1 MPIETV
7 AVVAPGDMG
16 HSVAEVL
23 RRGGLRVVTT
33 LAGRGPDSV
42 ARANRAGMVA
52 LANLQAVVHEAD
64 AFLSILPPSRALD
77 LAGEVAAAIK
87 TARKSLL
94 FVDCNAVSPGTV
106 KAIGA
111 VISAAGGRFVD
122 AGIIGLPPKPGGA
135 QPRFHASGPDA
146 PAFAELS
153 RHGLDIRVIGDEIGQ
168 ASALKMCF
176 AAMSKGVTALATEAF
191 TAADILGVADSL
203 RAEMSSSLPALLDFA
218 SRSIPAMPPKAYR
231 WTGEME
237 EIAQTFASVG
247 LPPAML
253 QGAADVYRFV
263 GQSPLGAERTEART
277 QGSTLEDAVAGLA
290 RTLGKR

>member
-16 HSVAEVL
+16 HAVADVL

-52 LANLQAVVHEAD
+52 LANLQAVVHQAD
-64 AFLSILPPSRALD
+64 AFLSILPPTLALD
-77 LAGEVAAAIK
+77 LAGEVAACLNA
-87 TARKSLL
+87 ARKPMLY
-94 FVDCNAVSPGTV
+94 VDCNAVSPETV

-111 VISAAGGRFVD
+111 VIEEAGGRFVD

-135 QPRFHASGPDA
+135 QPRFYASGVDA
-146 PAFAELS
+146 SAFAELGA
-153 RHGLDIRVIGDEIGQ
+153 RGLDIRAVGDEIGQ

-176 AAMSKGVTALATEAF
+176 AAMSKGVTALATEAL
-191 TAADILGVADSL
+191 TAARLLGVAEPLHGELAST
-203 RAEMSSSLPALLDFA
+203 LPALLDYA
-218 SRSIPAMPPKAYR
+218 SRAIPSMPPKAYR

-237 EIAQTFASVG
+237 EIAATFAAVG
-247 LPPAML
+247 LPPGML

-263 GQSPLGAERTEART
+263 GQSPLGAERTEDRT
-277 QGSTLEDAVAGLA
+277 QGKTMEDAVAGLA